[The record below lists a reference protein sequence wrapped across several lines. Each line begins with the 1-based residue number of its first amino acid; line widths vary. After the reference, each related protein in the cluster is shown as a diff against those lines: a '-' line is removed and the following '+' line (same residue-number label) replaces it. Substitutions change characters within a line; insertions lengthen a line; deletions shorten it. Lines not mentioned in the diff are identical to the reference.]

1 VQYFLKVADCLS
13 FSQAAEALYVSQ
25 PSVSRQ
31 VQQLEHELGYPLF
44 DRARKNDIALTAA
57 GVVFRDHFRRCSQ
70 GFEAAQAAAREV
82 AGAKGISLRMG
93 IGQGWDLSD
102 QLLEVRELVRQSF
115 PQAKLTFESN
125 TFLHLRNQVES
136 DQLDAILCTETSV
149 QHFGGLEIVQVG
161 RLESRAYVR
170 RGLLR
175 DEDETLRLSD
185 FQGHTLLMLPEEE
198 APMSLQ
204 IIQLQFQA
212 RHIEVA
218 PKRLPNRDSIYQ
230 ALLLGEG
237 FSVFDQH
244 MAFRD
249 DPRLTWCHMED
260 LIPICMV
267 WKKRDQNPL
276 LPIVAEE
283 LRSRWKAE
291 PGQKETSVRGQ
302 SGSVE

>member
-1 VQYFLKVADCLS
+1 
-13 FSQAAEALYVSQ
+13 
-25 PSVSRQ
+25 VSRQ
-31 VQQLEHELGYPLF
+31 VKQLEHELGYPLI
-44 DRARKNDIALTAA
+44 DRSRKNAITLTAA
-57 GVVFRDHFRRCSQ
+57 GVVFRDHFHRCSQ
-70 GFEAAQAAAREV
+70 GFEAAQAVAREV
-82 AGAKGISLRMG
+82 SGAKGISLRMG
-93 IGQGWDLSD
+93 IGLGWDLSD

-115 PQAKLTFESN
+115 PQANLTFQSD

-161 RLESRAYVR
+161 HLESRAYVR

-175 DEDETLRLSD
+175 DEDAPLCLSD
-185 FQGHTLLMLPEEE
+185 FHGHTLLLLPEEE
-198 APMSLQ
+198 APMSRQ

-212 RHIEVA
+212 RHIEVK

-230 ALLLGEG
+230 AILLGEG
-237 FSVFDQH
+237 FGVFDQY
-244 MAFRD
+244 MAFRN
-249 DPRLTWCHMED
+249 DPRLTWYHMED

-283 LRSRWKAE
+283 LRGKLMAE
-291 PGQKETSVRGQ
+291 
-302 SGSVE
+302 